1 MGVFAG
7 EGGSSVPNKKRTFAI
22 SGGKK
27 SKSKKAPAK
36 ASGITYV
43 SHRCDA

>member
-22 SGGKK
+22 SGGGKK

-36 ASGITYV
+36 TFIGHHIRIT
-43 SHRCDA
+43 